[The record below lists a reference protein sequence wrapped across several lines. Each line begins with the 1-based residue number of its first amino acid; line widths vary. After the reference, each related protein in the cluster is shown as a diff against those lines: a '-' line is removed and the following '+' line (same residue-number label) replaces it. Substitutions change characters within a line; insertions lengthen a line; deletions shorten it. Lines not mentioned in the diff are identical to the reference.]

1 MIYLHSP
8 GLICALGSGVDTV
21 RERLFAADSP
31 GMDVTDRY
39 SPGRPLM
46 LGTITEALPAIAA
59 PPQHRSRNNAL
70 LAAAFAQIDVPYRA
84 QSAGLDPARIA
95 VVLGTSTSGIVEGEV
110 AMAARDADGALP
122 AGYHYGQQEL
132 GSPAQWLADELG
144 LAGPAYCISTA
155 CSSSAKALAAGARL
169 IGTGVADLV
178 IAGGVDTLAAFTI
191 AGFSALESVSAA
203 RCNPFSR
210 NRNGINIG
218 EGAALFL
225 MSRTPSQVALT
236 GWGESSDGHHVSAPA
251 PDGSGAKRAIAAA
264 LARAGKTADEIGYVN
279 LHGTAT
285 RQNDAMESLAVAAL
299 LPGVPASSTKPLTG
313 HTLGAAGA
321 IEAALCWITL
331 TDADR
336 RLPPHVWDG
345 DADPD
350 IAPLPLVAPGTRAG
364 TRAGVGAA
372 LSTSFAFG
380 GNNIALILE
389 RT

>member
-8 GLICALGSGVDTV
+8 GLICALGAGVDTI
-21 RERLFAADSP
+21 RERLFALDAP
-31 GMDVTDRY
+31 GMVETDAY
-39 SPGRPLM
+39 SRGRTLM
-46 LGTITEALPAIAA
+46 LGTVTEALPPLREA

-70 LAAAFAQIDVPYRA
+70 LAAAFAQIDAQYRQLA
-84 QSAGLDPARIA
+84 AGLAPARIA
-95 VVLGTSTSGIVEGEV
+95 IVLGTSTSGICEGEV
-110 AMAARDADGALP
+110 AMAHEADGALP
-122 AGYHYGQQEL
+122 ADYHYGQQEL
-132 GSPAQWLADELG
+132 GSPAQWLANELG
-144 LAGPAYCISTA
+144 IAGPAYCISTA
-155 CSSSAKALAAGARL
+155 CSSSAKALAAGSRL
-169 IGTGVADLV
+169 LASGVADLV
-178 IAGGVDTLAAFTI
+178 IAGGVDTLAAFTV
-191 AGFSALESVSAA
+191 AGFTALESVSAV

-225 MSRTPSQVALT
+225 MSRTPSPVALA
-236 GWGESSDGHHVSAPA
+236 GWGESSDGHHISAPA
-251 PDGSGAKRAIAAA
+251 PDGNGAKLAIAAA
-264 LARAGKTADEIGYVN
+264 LQRAGKTALEIGYVN

-285 RQNDAMESLAVAAL
+285 RQNDAMESLAVATL

-331 TDADR
+331 TDAKH
-336 RLPPHVWDG
+336 RLPPHLWDG
-345 DADPD
+345 DADPA
-350 IAPLPLVAPGTRAG
+350 IPPLPLVAAG
-364 TRAGVGAA
+364 DTAEIRCV

>member
-1 MIYLHSP
+1 MIYLHPP
-8 GLICALGSGVDTV
+8 GLVCALGTGIDAV
-21 RERLFAADSP
+21 RERLFAGDSP
-31 GMDVTDRY
+31 GMIVTDAY
-39 SPGRPLM
+39 SPGRPLL
-46 LGTITEALPAIAA
+46 LGTVPDALPAIDQA

-70 LAAAFAQIDVPYRA
+70 LAATFAQIATRYRDLT
-84 QSAGLDPARIA
+84 AGLDPARIA
-95 VVLGTSTSGIVEGEV
+95 IVLGTSTSGIFEGEV
-110 AMAARDADGALP
+110 AMAEFGQTGALP
-122 AGYHYGQQEL
+122 EHYHYGQQEL
-132 GSPAQWLADELG
+132 GSPAQWLAGELG
-144 LAGPAYCISTA
+144 IKGPAYGISTA

-169 IGTGVADLV
+169 IETGVADLV
-178 IAGGVDTLAAFTI
+178 IAGGVDTLAAFTV
-191 AGFSALESVSAA
+191 AGFTALESVSVA
-203 RCNPFSR
+203 RCLPFSR

-225 MSRTPSQVALT
+225 LSRTKSPVALA
-236 GWGESSDGHHVSAPA
+236 GWGESSDGHHVSAPD
-251 PDGSGAKRAIAAA
+251 PSGRGAQRAIEAA
-264 LARAGKTADEIGYVN
+264 LQRAGKTAADIGYVN

-285 RQNDAMESLAVAAL
+285 RQNDAMESLAVATA
-299 LPGVPASSTKPLTG
+299 LPGVAASSTKPLTG

-331 TDADR
+331 TDDLQ

-350 IAPLPLVAPGTRAG
+350 IAPLPLVGIGARADV
-364 TRAGVGAA
+364 RAA